1 MSGTKLLLDTNVV
14 LYLLSGDRT
23 IADLIDEKQL
33 YISIITE
40 LELLGYQLITDED
53 QKQIKAFLEEC
64 KIINIGAQIK
74 KQTIELRKTYKLK
87 LPDSII
93 AATSK
98 HLDIPLITSDQGFNK
113 IEEIDVLLYS
123 LTEEE

>member
-1 MSGTKLLLDTNVV
+1 MKNSF
-14 LYLLSGDRT
+14 
-23 IADLIDEKQL
+23 
-33 YISIITE
+33 ISVITE
-40 LELLGYQLITDED
+40 LELLGYQSISEED
-53 QKQIKAFLEEC
+53 HKQIKAFLEEC
-64 KIINIGAQIK
+64 KIINIDSQIK
-74 KQTIELRKTYKLK
+74 EQTIELRKTYNLK

>member
-1 MSGTKLLLDTNVV
+1 M
-14 LYLLSGDRT
+14 YLLSGDQT

-33 YISIITE
+33 YISVITE
-40 LELLGYQLITDED
+40 LELLGYQSITVED
-53 QKQIKAFLEEC
+53 QKQIKAFLQEC
-64 KIINIGAQIK
+64 KIINIGSQIK
-74 KQTIELRKTYKLK
+74 EQTIGLRKKYNLK